1 MRDGQMKHQLVQ
13 WGIVARP
20 PDSLK
25 RDEWNSD
32 SSGAKRK
39 GRRNQFTEENEDI

>member
-1 MRDGQMKHQLVQ
+1 MKHQLVQ
-13 WGIVARP
+13 RGMMARSL
-20 PDSLK
+20 DSLE

-39 GRRNQFTEENEDI
+39 RRRNQFTEENGDIG